1 VDDALAIPIVAIL
14 MPLVL
19 VPTVQVLKH
28 RQRRREWDHLER
40 MKALEMGH
48 PLSVAHPWPA
58 ALAAIAIGL
67 GAPFGAFL
75 FSWLAVETAHVD
87 SEVFI
92 GATFVG
98 LAGVVS
104 GARLAGRLMLTRPA
118 AEPAAHANAERNGK
132 PVFDPDTY
140 DVVGRRG

>member
-1 VDDALAIPIVAIL
+1 VGDEIAIPIVAIL
-14 MPLVL
+14 MPLAL
-19 VPTVQVLKH
+19 VPTILAMKH
-28 RQRRREWDHLER
+28 RHRRREWEHLER

-58 ALAAIAIGL
+58 ALAAISIGL
-67 GAPFGAFL
+67 GAPFAAFL

-87 SEVFI
+87 PEVFI
-92 GATFVG
+92 GATVVG

-104 GARLAGRLMLTRPA
+104 GARLASRLLPARSMAEAPPLTA
-118 AEPAAHANAERNGK
+118 QRNGK
-132 PVFDPDTY
+132 PAFDPDTY